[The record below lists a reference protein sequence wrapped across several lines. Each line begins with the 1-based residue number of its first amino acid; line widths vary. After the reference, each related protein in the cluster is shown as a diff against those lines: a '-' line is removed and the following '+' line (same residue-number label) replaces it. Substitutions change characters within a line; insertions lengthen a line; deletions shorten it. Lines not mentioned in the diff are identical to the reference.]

1 MFNPYLQFPMV
12 QNFKNLIADKNIT
25 LPNVGQ
31 QQAQPNI
38 YTQPN
43 PDIYQNPNGDTPNQ
57 QQQPQFSQVRQL
69 LNRGR

>member
-1 MFNPYLQFPMV
+1 MYNNPYTRFPVV
-12 QNFKNLIADKNIT
+12 QNFKNLIADRNIE

-31 QQAQPNI
+31 QDQPNI

-43 PDIYQNPNGDTPNQ
+43 PNIYQNPNGDNLN
-57 QQQPQFSQVRQL
+57 QQPQFSQLRQL